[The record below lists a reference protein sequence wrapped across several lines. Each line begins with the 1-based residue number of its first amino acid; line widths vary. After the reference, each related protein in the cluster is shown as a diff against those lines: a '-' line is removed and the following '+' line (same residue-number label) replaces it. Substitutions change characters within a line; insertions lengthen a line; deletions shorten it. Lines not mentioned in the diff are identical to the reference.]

1 MVLALPPPQGIS
13 SKWDNLTEHL
23 ALSGAQVCSQSLGSS
38 RDDVHQHEP
47 TSVHW
52 ALSHVNH
59 GWEPFGGRRGEDG
72 SPRLGEGRSR
82 YMGCERAAVCI
93 VHFFSA

>member
-1 MVLALPPPQGIS
+1 MVLALPPPWGIS

-23 ALSGAQVCSQSLGSS
+23 ALSGTHVCSQGLGFS
-38 RDDVHQHEP
+38 RDDVHQHKP

-59 GWEPFGGRRGEDG
+59 GWEPFGGRREEEG
-72 SPRLGEGRSR
+72 SPRMGRR
-82 YMGCERAAVCI
+82 EEQ
-93 VHFFSA
+93 VHGM